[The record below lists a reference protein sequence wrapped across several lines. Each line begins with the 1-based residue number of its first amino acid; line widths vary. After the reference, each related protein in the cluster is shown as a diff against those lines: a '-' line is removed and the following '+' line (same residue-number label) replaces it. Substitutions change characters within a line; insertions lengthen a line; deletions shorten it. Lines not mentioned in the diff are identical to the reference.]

1 MVLVWGQT
9 QKYPRIIGIGIL
21 NKDKVFRGNLRPLI
35 FGVILI
41 CPSGK
46 TKTEPMRNG
55 LRNFYQRKR
64 ESWQYK
70 EIVPLQE
77 RRL

>member
-1 MVLVWGQT
+1 MVWGQT

-46 TKTEPMRNG
+46 TKIEPDGKRTEKFLP
-55 LRNFYQRKR
+55 
-64 ESWQYK
+64 K
-70 EIVPLQE
+70 ETGILAV
-77 RRL
+77 